1 MMYTITLSNGNTLKN
16 LELNGNNFISAEII
30 EDSVFDGG
38 LDTVIIAEGKNK
50 ETHTDMVLVSNRVF
64 DGKSWFIL
72 SEKTQ
77 EQKERE
83 RVASLELENVALHE
97 TVAVLEGQLI
107 DTQLALCD
115 VYEQVLAAT
124 NV

>member
-1 MMYTITLSNGNTLKN
+1 MYTITLNNGNTLKN

-30 EDSVFDGG
+30 EDSVFEGG

-64 DGKSWFIL
+64 DDKSWFIL

-83 RVASLELENVALHE
+83 RVASLELENAALHE
-97 TVAVLEGQLI
+97 TVAVLEGQLV

-115 VYEQVLAAT
+115 VYEQVLAAA

>member
-1 MMYTITLSNGNTLKN
+1 MYTITLSNGNTLKN

-30 EDSVFDGG
+30 EDSVFEGG
-38 LDTVIIAEGKNK
+38 LDTVIIAEGKKK

-64 DGKSWFIL
+64 DDKSWFIL

-83 RVASLELENVALHE
+83 RVASLEQENVALHE
-97 TVAVLEGQLI
+97 TVAVLEGQLV

>member
-1 MMYTITLSNGNTLKN
+1 MYTITLSNGNTLKN

-30 EDSVFDGG
+30 EDSVFEGG
-38 LDTVIIAEGKNK
+38 LDTVIIAEGKEK

-64 DGKSWFIL
+64 DDKSWFIL

-83 RVASLELENVALHE
+83 RVASLEQENAALHE
-97 TVAVLEGQLI
+97 TVAVLEGQLV

>member
-1 MMYTITLSNGNTLKN
+1 MYTITLSNGNTLKN

-30 EDSVFDGG
+30 EDSVFEGG
-38 LDTVIIAEGKNK
+38 LDTVIIAEGKEK

-64 DGKSWFIL
+64 DDKSWFIL
-72 SEKTQ
+72 SENTQ
-77 EQKERE
+77 EQKEHE
-83 RVASLELENVALHE
+83 RVASLEQENAALQE
-97 TVAVLEGQLI
+97 TVAVLEGQLV

-115 VYEQVLAAT
+115 VYEQVLPAA

>member
-1 MMYTITLSNGNTLKN
+1 MYTITLSNGNTLKN

-30 EDSVFDGG
+30 EDSVFEGG

-64 DGKSWFIL
+64 DDKSWFIL

-83 RVASLELENVALHE
+83 RVASLELENAALHE
-97 TVAVLEGQLI
+97 TVSVLEGQLV

-115 VYEQVLAAT
+115 VYEQVLAAA

>member
-1 MMYTITLSNGNTLKN
+1 MYTITLSNGNTLKN

-30 EDSVFDGG
+30 EDSVFEGG
-38 LDTVIIAEGKNK
+38 LDTVIIAESENK
-50 ETHTDMVLVSNRVF
+50 IHYDMVLVSNRIF

-77 EQKERE
+77 EQKARE
-83 RVASLELENVALHE
+83 RIASLEQENAILNKTIVK
-97 TVAVLEGQLI
+97 LEGQLV

-115 VYEQVLAAT
+115 VYEQVLATA

>member
-1 MMYTITLSNGNTLKN
+1 MYTITLSNGNTLKN

-30 EDSVFDGG
+30 EDSVFEGG
-38 LDTVIIAEGKNK
+38 LDTVIIADGKKK

-64 DGKSWFIL
+64 DDKSWFIL

-83 RVASLELENVALHE
+83 RVAYMELENAALHE
-97 TVAVLEGQLI
+97 TVSVLEGQLV

-115 VYEQVLAAT
+115 VYEQVLAAA

>member
-1 MMYTITLSNGNTLKN
+1 MYTITLSNGTALKN
-16 LELNGNNFISAEII
+16 LELNGNNFISAEIVD
-30 EDSVFDGG
+30 DSVFEGG
-38 LDTVIIAEGKNK
+38 LDTVIIAESENK
-50 ETHTDMVLVSNRVF
+50 EIHYDMVLVSNRIF

-77 EQKERE
+77 EQKARE
-83 RVASLELENVALHE
+83 RIASLEQENAILNKTIVK
-97 TVAVLEGQLI
+97 LEGQLV

-115 VYEQVLAAT
+115 VYEQVLATA

>member
-1 MMYTITLSNGNTLKN
+1 MYTITLSNGNTLKN

-30 EDSVFDGG
+30 EDSVFEGG
-38 LDTVIIAEGKNK
+38 LDTVIIAEGKKK

-64 DGKSWFIL
+64 DDKSWFIL

-83 RVASLELENVALHE
+83 RVASLEQENAALHE
-97 TVAVLEGQLI
+97 TVAVLEGQLV

-115 VYEQVLAAT
+115 VYEQVLAVT

>member
-1 MMYTITLSNGNTLKN
+1 MYTITLSNGNTLKN

-30 EDSVFDGG
+30 EDSVFEGG
-38 LDTVIIAEGKNK
+38 LDTVIIAEGKKK

-64 DGKSWFIL
+64 DDKSWFIL

-83 RVASLELENVALHE
+83 RVASLEQENAALHE
-97 TVAVLEGQLI
+97 TVAVLEGQLV

>member
-1 MMYTITLSNGNTLKN
+1 MYTITLSNGNTLKN

-30 EDSVFDGG
+30 EDSVFEGG
-38 LDTVIIAEGKNK
+38 LDTVIIAEGKEK

-64 DGKSWFIL
+64 DDKSWFIL

-83 RVASLELENVALHE
+83 RVASLEQENAALHE
-97 TVAVLEGQLI
+97 TVAVLEGQLV

-115 VYEQVLAAT
+115 VYEQVLAVA

>member
-1 MMYTITLSNGNTLKN
+1 MYTITLSNGNTLKN

-30 EDSVFDGG
+30 EDSVFEGG

-64 DGKSWFIL
+64 DDKSWFIL

-83 RVASLELENVALHE
+83 RIASLELENAALNE
-97 TVAVLEGQLI
+97 TVAVLEGQLV

-115 VYEQVLAAT
+115 VYEQVLAAA

>member
-1 MMYTITLSNGNTLKN
+1 MYTITLSNGNTLKN
-16 LELNGNNFISAEII
+16 LELNGNNFISTDII
-30 EDSVFDGG
+30 EDSVFEGG

-64 DGKSWFIL
+64 DDKSWFIL

-83 RVASLELENVALHE
+83 RVASLELENAALHE
-97 TVAVLEGQLI
+97 TVAVLESQLV

-115 VYEQVLAAT
+115 VYEQVLAAA
-124 NV
+124 NA

>member
-1 MMYTITLSNGNTLKN
+1 MYTITLSNGNTLKN
-16 LELNGNNFISAEII
+16 LELNGNNYISAEII
-30 EDSVFDGG
+30 EDSVFEGG
-38 LDTVIIAEGKNK
+38 LDTVVIAEGKNK
-50 ETHTDMVLVSNRVF
+50 ETHTDMVLVCNRVL

-83 RVASLELENVALHE
+83 RIASLEQENATLQE
-97 TVAVLEGQLI
+97 TVTVLEGQLV

-115 VYEQVLAAT
+115 VYEQVLAAA

>member
-1 MMYTITLSNGNTLKN
+1 MYTITLSNGNTLKN

-30 EDSVFDGG
+30 EDSVFEGG

-64 DGKSWFIL
+64 DDKSWFIL

-83 RVASLELENVALHE
+83 RVASLELENAALHE
-97 TVAVLEGQLI
+97 TVAVLEGQLV

-115 VYEQVLAAT
+115 VYEQVLAAA

>member
-1 MMYTITLSNGNTLKN
+1 MYTITLSNGNTLKN

-30 EDSVFDGG
+30 EDSVFEGG

-64 DGKSWFIL
+64 DDKSWFIL

-83 RVASLELENVALHE
+83 RVASLELENAALHE
-97 TVAVLEGQLI
+97 TVAVLEGQLV

-115 VYEQVLAAT
+115 VYEQVLAAA
-124 NV
+124 NA

>member
-1 MMYTITLSNGNTLKN
+1 MYTIILSNGITLNN
-16 LELNGNNFISAEII
+16 LELNGNNYISAEII
-30 EDSVFDGG
+30 EDSVFEDG
-38 LDTVIIAEGKNK
+38 LDTVIIAEGDNK
-50 ETHTDMVLVSNRVF
+50 ETYTDMVLVSNRVF

-77 EQKERE
+77 KQKEYE
-83 RVASLELENVALHE
+83 RIASLEKENAALNE
-97 TVAVLEGQLI
+97 TVVSLESQLV

-115 VYEQVLAAT
+115 VYEQVLAVT

>member
-1 MMYTITLSNGNTLKN
+1 MYTITLSNGNTLKN

-30 EDSVFDGG
+30 EDSVFEGG
-38 LDTVIIAEGKNK
+38 LDTVIIAEGKKK

-64 DGKSWFIL
+64 DDKSWFIL

-83 RVASLELENVALHE
+83 RVASLEQENVALHE
-97 TVAVLEGQLI
+97 TVAVLEGQLV

-115 VYEQVLAAT
+115 VYDQVLAAT